1 MNQNIQKIKEEIN
14 EYRFNY
20 FDNTLYADE
29 IRNLEKERENLRE
42 KLEKL

>member
-14 EYRFNY
+14 EYSFNY